1 MLDSQKSQ
9 MQSDIRAFVLWSSSF
24 TRRWHMNAAM
34 SHADDHICAHQGR
47 CGLLVMVLFPD
58 HSPDLLRAA
67 ITHDAAEFVVGDLSA
82 PFKQAGGDLVAQH
95 AALED
100 RIRTAMGFGGV
111 LTDLDQCRL
120 KLVDRLDGFLFV
132 NLRQPSEINRNGWPE
147 VRAWIMQEAETLGI
161 GDVVRGLLWDSDAGA
176 CE

>member
-1 MLDSQKSQ
+1 MLDARELGAQGGL
-9 MQSDIRAFVLWSSSF
+9 RAFVLWSSSF

-34 SHADDHICAHQGR
+34 SHTEDFVCAHQGR

-58 HSPDLLRAA
+58 HSIQLLRAA
-67 ITHDAAEFVVGDLSA
+67 ITHDAAEYAVGDLSA
-82 PFKQAGGDLVAQH
+82 PFKAAGGDLVAKH

-100 RIRTAMGFGGV
+100 RILDEMGFGNT
-111 LTDLDQCRL
+111 LDELDQRRL

-132 NLRQPSEINRNGWPE
+132 NLRHPHEVGRNGWPD
-147 VRAWIMQEAETLGI
+147 VRAWITQEAEALGVGNI
-161 GDVVRGLLWDSDAGA
+161 VRGILWDSDAGL